1 MLYNLHHNNT
11 QGRLSKDIS
20 GLYRTTFQPSSNY
33 CLHFRFHLITR
44 LPVTQVDWT
53 VLPVSFFR
61 LQPRAIM
68 ALARTHW
75 TPGFV
80 HWNLVESIGHQG
92 LKITEGERTTIVQLN
107 VEMTVP
113 F

>member
-1 MLYNLHHNNT
+1 
-11 QGRLSKDIS
+11 
-20 GLYRTTFQPSSNY
+20 
-33 CLHFRFHLITR
+33 
-44 LPVTQVDWT
+44 
-53 VLPVSFFR
+53 
-61 LQPRAIM
+61 M

-92 LKITEGERTTIVQLN
+92 LKITEGERTAIVQLN